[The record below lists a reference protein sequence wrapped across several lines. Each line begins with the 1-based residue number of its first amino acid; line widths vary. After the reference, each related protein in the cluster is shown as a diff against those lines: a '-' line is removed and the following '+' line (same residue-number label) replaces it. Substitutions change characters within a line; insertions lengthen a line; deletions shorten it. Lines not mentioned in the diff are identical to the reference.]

1 MSALAYRISI
11 ILFHS
16 GVSHQDLIRL
26 NRLGVCMTP
35 DMIIKIQYELGR
47 NFDADVLFWK
57 KCLEGRPH
65 ATLALLNEIKEKQV
79 PKLEEDDM
87 QLEVQIDI
95 SQEALSDYEN
105 YSEDAV
111 LHCNQMCAVAQK
123 ENDLDSITPEVLNEV
138 IEKYIHKRKYPYY
151 KYVFM
156 YLSIS
161 IQDAFISCFILI
173 HV

>member
-26 NRLGVCMTP
+26 NWLGVCMSH
-35 DMIIKIQYELGR
+35 DMITKIQYKLGR

-65 ATLALLNEIKEKQV
+65 ATLALLNKIKEKQV
-79 PKLEEDDM
+79 PKLEEHDM

-111 LHCNQMCAVAQK
+111 LHCNQMSSGA
-123 ENDLDSITPEVLNEV
+123 
-138 IEKYIHKRKYPYY
+138 KRER
-151 KYVFM
+151 FR
-156 YLSIS
+156 
-161 IQDAFISCFILI
+161 
-173 HV
+173 